1 MNFLGDVGGLDSILF
16 LFGALLVG
24 NISQFMADGY
34 VVSHL
39 YH

>member
-1 MNFLGDVGGLDSILF
+1 LGDVGGLDSTLF
-16 LFGALLVG
+16 LIGAILVG

-39 YH
+39 YN